1 MSMHIVGPYMTTT
14 KYNSK
19 SKKTKNKRLL
29 AAQER
34 HEKWMND
41 NGYNKKATA
50 IVNEI
55 PNYATNR
62 PSVPLSNKICSNGAA
77 KDRKE
82 YTGTLIKG
90 IATMHK
96 SNAVPIINKTQA
108 IEISEMRRN

>member
-1 MSMHIVGPYMTTT
+1 MSMHMVGPYMTTT

-34 HEKWMND
+34 HAQWMDDND
-41 NGYNKKATA
+41 YNKKATT

-62 PSVPLSNKICSNGAA
+62 PDVTLGNKICGNGAPKER
-77 KDRKE
+77 KD

-96 SNAVPIINKTQA
+96 SNAVPITNKAQA

>member
-1 MSMHIVGPYMTTT
+1 MSMHIVAPYMTTT

-19 SKKTKNKRLL
+19 DKKTKNKRLL

-41 NGYNKKATA
+41 KGYNKKATA

-55 PNYATNR
+55 PNYSSNKPA
-62 PSVPLSNKICSNGAA
+62 VPLSNNICSSGTA
-77 KDRKE
+77 KERTE

-96 SNAVPIINKTQA
+96 SNAVPITNKEQA
-108 IEISEMRRN
+108 IQISRMT

>member
-1 MSMHIVGPYMTTT
+1 MTMHILGPHMTTT

-41 NGYNKKATA
+41 NGYNKKPKES
-50 IVNEI
+50 VNKI
-55 PNYATNR
+55 PNYSSNR
-62 PSVPLSNKICSNGAA
+62 PAVPLSNDICSNGTA
-77 KDRKE
+77 KDKKE
-82 YTGTLIKG
+82 YTGTLVKG

-96 SNAVPIINKTQA
+96 SNAVPISSAEQA
-108 IEISEMRRN
+108 IEISAMRR

>member
-34 HEKWMND
+34 HEKWIND

-55 PNYATNR
+55 PNHATNR
-62 PSVPLSNKICSNGAA
+62 SNNIPTSYIGAFCCKIVS
-77 KDRKE
+77 R
-82 YTGTLIKG
+82 
-90 IATMHK
+90 
-96 SNAVPIINKTQA
+96 S
-108 IEISEMRRN
+108 